1 MKTFY
6 TGFRPQQGLSIM
18 NQSRFFTPKKLWPYS
33 FRPQQGLS
41 IMNMTQ
47 KNSTARL
54 LRSFRPQQGLSIMN
68 KHKMFC

>member
-6 TGFRPQQGLSIM
+6 TG
-18 NQSRFFTPKKLWPYS
+18 